1 MKIKNKL
8 FFILGLLLM
17 LIFIILVSCIK
28 YSNIEND
35 FINRGEVNVFLLVED
50 DLNFNESNNEFSII
64 KESKIEIENNKL

>member
-17 LIFIILVSCIK
+17 LIFIISVSCIK

-35 FINRGEVNVFLLVED
+35 FINRGGVNVFLLVED
-50 DLNFNESNNEFSII
+50 DLNFNESYNEFSII
-64 KESKIEIENNKL
+64 KESKIEIENNKS